1 MKIMRDMNIL
11 KLYDY
16 EKVKKRKKKKKKL
29 NIIEIMKSQ

>member
-16 EKVKKRKKKKKKL
+16 EKKKKKKKSL
-29 NIIEIMKSQ
+29 TLLKL

>member
-16 EKVKKRKKKKKKL
+16 EKIKKKKKSLTLLKL
-29 NIIEIMKSQ
+29 